1 MSNNKTGDYYMKL
14 NIRLVYKYVIYV
26 LPLVL
31 GEMFGIFE
39 GGDAS
44 AILKYRPNVRLIGR
58 HRIFTQRPPA
68 PCSTNIVV
76 RSTRV
81 PNPLAQHSMKF
92 RQ

>member
-1 MSNNKTGDYYMKL
+1 MSIDKRNFFDILRTICYIQYF
-14 NIRLVYKYVIYV
+14 

-68 PCSTNIVV
+68 PCSTNMVV

-81 PNPLAQHSMKF
+81 PNPRAQHSMKL

>member
-1 MSNNKTGDYYMKL
+1 MKFISL
-14 NIRLVYKYVIYV
+14 IMFRLQIQFV

>member
-1 MSNNKTGDYYMKL
+1 MF
-14 NIRLVYKYVIYV
+14 RLQIQYV

-44 AILKYRPNVRLIGR
+44 AMLKYRPNVRQIGR

-68 PCSTNIVV
+68 PCSTNMVV
-76 RSTRV
+76 RSTLV
-81 PNPLAQHSMKF
+81 PNPRAQHSMKL